1 MKDFMNLMIFVIS
14 ICVCFYLNDLFSI
27 VLMGRDRGEVI
38 IRECGKR
45 KVGVIYLMSL
55 VVGFHYS

>member
-1 MKDFMNLMIFVIS
+1 MIFVIS